1 MAYGKKKKGMGYRK
15 GGIVGTPEYS
25 QESYGAGGIKR
36 HAKMAALEKLGDSVS
51 DKPKMKATV
60 IAKDKEGLEEGLEK
74 AKEVVEASEE
84 MDHDYDNMSREE
96 LLEHIKSK
104 M

>member
-25 QESYGAGGIKR
+25 QESYGEGGIKK
-36 HAKMAALEKLGDSVS
+36 HAKMAALEKLGDMASEG
-51 DKPKMKATV
+51 KMKATV
-60 IAKDKEGLEEGLEK
+60 IAEDKEGLEKGLEK
-74 AKEVVEASEE
+74 AKEVLESSEE
-84 MDHDYDNMSREE
+84 MEHDYDDMSREE
-96 LLEHIKSK
+96 LLKLIKSK